1 MGQKIKLDDKEYDV
15 ENLSDQAKATLA
27 SLQFATTRM
36 QELTNIQT
44 LLQRAK
50 NSYMDSLKQEMLS
63 RKSGFLFS
71 DD

>member
-36 QELTNIQT
+36 QELTNMQA

-50 NSYMDSLKQEMLS
+50 NSYVESLKKEILS
-63 RKSGFLFS
+63 NKAGFLFG